1 MSIYDLSEVEWKNV
15 DWLSIWQVSQKKWVK
30 LHRTGGFR
38 DLLAAG
44 LGWGLKCTE
53 HLICCQASEVFGPC
67 FKVRESQRWKFE
79 RSENY
84 RSGTQYGVHQASQST
99 PQHLVR
105 TKCMAMQQIRG
116 RPYATAQAIDF
127 LAVGMDSNDI
137 LCVQLPTCQP
147 VNLSTMFVAFGNNS
161 TEVSIYGVT

>member
-1 MSIYDLSEVEWKNV
+1 
-15 DWLSIWQVSQKKWVK
+15 
-30 LHRTGGFR
+30 
-38 DLLAAG
+38 
-44 LGWGLKCTE
+44 
-53 HLICCQASEVFGPC
+53 
-67 FKVRESQRWKFE
+67 
-79 RSENY
+79 
-84 RSGTQYGVHQASQST
+84 
-99 PQHLVR
+99 
-105 TKCMAMQQIRG
+105 MAMQQIRG